1 MSILV
6 TGGEGQLGASI
17 GTQESEHEI
26 ILCSHDDIDIRNY
39 DSLFH
44 AMKTHRPDAVINC
57 AAWADVDGCEKNPDH
72 AFDVN
77 AKSVEKLREV
87 TEESGCQL
95 VQISTD
101 YVFDGEKKDPYIETD
116 EPNPISVYGQSK
128 LLGEQL
134 AGEKSLIVRTS
145 WLFSRHSRNI
155 LETILDLLDSN
166 ENFYFVNDQI
176 GCPTYSLDLATCLL
190 NLIESSASGIFH
202 VTNQDSVSWYEFA
215 IRIAEV
221 ANLDSS
227 KICPIST
234 EELNPPRPAKRP
246 MNSVLENR
254 SLYNS
259 GFSLLRSHEEA
270 LFEAL
275 SG

>member
-1 MSILV
+1 MFL
-6 TGGEGQLGASI
+6 
-17 GTQESEHEI
+17 
-26 ILCSHDDIDIRNY
+26 
-39 DSLFH
+39 
-44 AMKTHRPDAVINC
+44 M
-57 AAWADVDGCEKNPDH
+57 EK
-72 AFDVN
+72 
-77 AKSVEKLREV
+77 
-87 TEESGCQL
+87 
-95 VQISTD
+95 
-101 YVFDGEKKDPYIETD
+101 KKDPYIETD

>member
-1 MSILV
+1 M
-6 TGGEGQLGASI
+6 
-17 GTQESEHEI
+17 
-26 ILCSHDDIDIRNY
+26 
-39 DSLFH
+39 
-44 AMKTHRPDAVINC
+44 
-57 AAWADVDGCEKNPDH
+57 
-72 AFDVN
+72 N